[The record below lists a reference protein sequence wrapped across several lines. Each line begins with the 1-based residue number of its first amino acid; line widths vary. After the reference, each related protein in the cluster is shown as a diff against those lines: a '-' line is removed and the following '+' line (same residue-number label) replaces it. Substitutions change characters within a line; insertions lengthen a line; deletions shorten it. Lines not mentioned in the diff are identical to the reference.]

1 MSAFTA
7 TLTLA
12 RLALRRDRIRLP
24 AWLVGLGALI
34 GLTASG
40 LAELYTT
47 TTDRAA
53 NAATRAASVVGRAFT
68 GPAPGPSLG
77 ALTMSEALVFTC
89 LGAGLLNILTVVRH
103 TRQNEELGRTE
114 LTGSAAVGRHATLT
128 AALLVAGIANV
139 GLVTVCAGWLV
150 GTGLPVAG
158 SVAAG
163 CAIGATGAV
172 FAAITAVC
180 AQIAESARGATGLG
194 MTVLGAA
201 FLLRATGDALG
212 EPTADGFAVTT
223 AWPSWLSPVGWA
235 QQLLP
240 FGATRWWPLA
250 LFAGLGVVAVAVAA
264 WLSGHRDVGTGM
276 LPVRRGQDR
285 AAPGLRHPFGVA
297 WRLQRGLLLG
307 WIGAIAVFGG
317 VFGGIGDQIDDLFA
331 SERSAD
337 MMRQLGGGGS
347 LVDAYFTALMGLLG
361 VVVAGYAVQT
371 LLRSR
376 GDETSGTAEAVLA
389 TAVSRPRW
397 LTAQLLCAVLGT
409 VLVLAALGGSTA
421 TAYWLVSG
429 DGAAAVDL
437 LKVTAAQLPPILV
450 LAGWVIAAFG
460 FLPRLAATL
469 SWLAFAACLVIGQFG
484 TLMKLPAA
492 LIDVSP
498 FTHVPDLPADPLAA
512 TPLAIMVAVAA
523 GLVVTGVVAFRRR
536 NLAFT

>member
-7 TLTLA
+7 TPTLI

-24 AWLVGLGALI
+24 AWLVGLGALV
-34 GLTASG
+34 GLTGASLG
-40 LAELYTT
+40 ELYGTAA
-47 TTDRAA
+47 DRAA
-53 NAATRAASVVGRAFT
+53 NAATRASSVVGRAFT

-77 ALTMSEALVFTC
+77 ALTMAETLVFAC
-89 LGAGLLNILTVVRH
+89 VGAALLNILTVVRH

-139 GLVTVCAGWLV
+139 GLTVVCAGWLV
-150 GTGLPVAG
+150 ATGLPVAG
-158 SVAAG
+158 SIAAG
-163 CAIGATGAV
+163 CALGATGAV

-180 AQIAESARGATGLG
+180 AQLAEGARGATGLG
-194 MTVLGAA
+194 TAVLGVA

-212 EPTADGFAVTT
+212 ETTADGFAVTA
-223 AWPSWLSPVGWA
+223 AWPSWLSPIGWA
-235 QQLLP
+235 QQLQP
-240 FGATRWWPLA
+240 YGSTRWWPLA
-250 LFAGLGVVAVAVAA
+250 LFAGLAVVGVAVAA

-276 LPVRRGQDR
+276 LPVRRGRER
-285 AAPGLRHPFGVA
+285 ASAGLRRPFGVA
-297 WRLQRGLLLG
+297 WRLQRGPLLG
-307 WIGAIAVFGG
+307 WIGAVAVFGG

-331 SERSAD
+331 SDDSAEL
-337 MMRQLGGGGS
+337 MRQLGGGGA

-361 VVVAGYAVQT
+361 VVVAGYTVQT

-429 DGAAAVDL
+429 DGPAAVDL

-450 LAGWVIAAFG
+450 LAGCVVAAFG
-460 FLPRLAATL
+460 FLPRLAVAL

-484 TLMKLPAA
+484 TLLRLPTA

-498 FTHVPDLPADPLAA
+498 FTHVPDLPADPLAVL
-512 TPLAIMVAVAA
+512 PLSVMVAVAG
-523 GLVVTGVVAFRRR
+523 GLVVAGVVAFRHRS
-536 NLAFT
+536 LALG